1 MVKEDEEVQK
11 IMPEALVVA
20 KDNFEDVAQGEERA
34 VDITI
39 QGKLCRA
46 WWEGDEIRVV
56 SVCGPVKQ
64 EDQEDQEMLP
74 EALVEPQDEEE
85 ALAGE
90 WLQVVLDGEVSAEVA
105 AGAATGPAPEVGELE
120 QLVEVIEKVEDMMV
134 ELEELPG
141 HLANGEER
149 PRRSRGRAGRV
160 KKKSAK
166 SSRQQRQ
173 EADQLQVVLVEDV
186 GEVGKGL
193 PVLSEQLVEADPS
206 VAAAML
212 QVVLGREEEPEVGLV
227 ATDQAVLAGQEVV
240 VADEDKQRTR
250 GRWRSRLTAHR
261 EPTRVH
267 YGRSSYWSY
276 RCGGIHVHQ

>member
-1 MVKEDEEVQK
+1 MACQAAETEKMVKEDEEVQK
-11 IMPEALVVA
+11 IMPEALVVP
-20 KDNFEDVAQGEERA
+20 KDDFEDVAQGEERA

-166 SSRQQRQ
+166 SSRQQR
-173 EADQLQVVLVEDV
+173 
-186 GEVGKGL
+186 
-193 PVLSEQLVEADPS
+193 
-206 VAAAML
+206 
-212 QVVLGREEEPEVGLV
+212 
-227 ATDQAVLAGQEVV
+227 
-240 VADEDKQRTR
+240 
-250 GRWRSRLTAHR
+250 
-261 EPTRVH
+261 
-267 YGRSSYWSY
+267 
-276 RCGGIHVHQ
+276 